1 MDQSWQADALPQG
14 ELEANFAE
22 IVPRLTRDESLA
34 EASRC
39 LFCYDAPCIRAC
51 PTRIDIPGFIRKIT
65 TDNLRGSARV
75 ILESNPLGASCARVC
90 PVDQLCEGA
99 CVLGAQHRPIQ
110 IGRLQRHSTDFI
122 LDHDI
127 MVLRPGVSTGRRVAC
142 VGGGPAGL
150 AVAMRLA
157 QAGHH
162 ATVIE
167 ARPNAG
173 GLDTYG
179 IVSFRLPTE
188 VSLAEVEWARR
199 LGVEF
204 RTGTRVGSDVA
215 MDELLQGYDA
225 VFIGLGMGDAPRLGI
240 PGEDLEGVKDALFY
254 INETKTEPYHTLRV
268 GRRVAVI
275 GAGNTAIDAATASV
289 RLGAE
294 EVSILYRRTLKEMP
308 AYHFEYEFAKQEGVI
323 FRWRVRPVAI
333 LGDGRVQALRCVRT
347 LPGAADKSGRRAP
360 VDVPGSE
367 FDVPVDMVIRAIGQ
381 KSRSEFL
388 GPYGVV
394 DQRGKL
400 AADPQTGRTAHPRIF
415 ACGDCVDGGDD
426 ATVVS
431 VVAFA
436 KRVASEMDRFLVS
449 TPGTPPAAQ
458 KAR

>member
-22 IVPRLTRDESLA
+22 IVPRLTRDEALA

-51 PTRIDIPGFIRKIT
+51 PTHIDVPGFIRKIT

-127 MVLRPGVSTGRRVAC
+127 QVLRAGASTGRRVAC

-150 AVAMRLA
+150 SVAVRLA
-157 QAGHH
+157 QAGHRV
-162 ATVIE
+162 TVFE
-167 ARPNAG
+167 ARERAG

-179 IVSFRLPTE
+179 IVSFRLPTD
-188 VSLAEVEWARR
+188 VSLAEVNWAVRM
-199 LGVEF
+199 GVEF
-204 RTGTRVGSDVA
+204 KTGVRVGTDLPMA
-215 MDELLQGYDA
+215 ELLSGYDA
-225 VFIGLGMGDAPRLGI
+225 VFVGLGMGGAPRLGI
-240 PGEDLEGVKDALFY
+240 PGEELEGVQDALFY
-254 INETKTEPYHTLRV
+254 IEETKTRPPSKLSV

-294 EVSILYRRTLKEMP
+294 EVSILYRRSAREMP
-308 AYHFEYEFAKQEGVI
+308 AYHFEFEFAKQEGVI
-323 FRWRVRPVAI
+323 FRWRSRPVAI
-333 LGDGRVQALRCVRT
+333 LGQGRVEAVRCIRT
-347 LPGAADKSGRRAP
+347 RPGDPDNSGRPTP

-367 FDVPVDMVIRAIGQ
+367 FDVPVEMVIRAIGQ
-381 KSRSEFL
+381 ESRAEFL
-388 GPYGVV
+388 RPFGVV
-394 DQRGKL
+394 DGKGKL
-400 AADPQTGRTAHPRIF
+400 AADPGTGRTAHPRIF
-415 ACGDCVDGGDD
+415 ACGDCVEGGDE

-436 KRVASEMDRFLVS
+436 KRVASEMDRVLVS
-449 TPGTPPAAQ
+449 TPASSPAPQ
-458 KAR
+458 KAS